1 MEVTLKRHVTVV
13 TMSIHSFF
21 HEVISITNTEEID
34 FLLILNW
41 QF

>member
-21 HEVISITNTEEID
+21 HEVITNTEEID